1 MKTKMEYRAEVVKSM
16 ETLARCIND
25 ENILDRWL
33 MCGVADCDITEK
45 TTLQEIIDMGYT
57 EDETFCDLM
66 TLFLKLMYKASNS
79 GGLYADNIVSGI
91 RHIEWRL

>member
-33 MCGVADCDITEK
+33 MCGVADCDITEE

-66 TLFLKLMYKASNS
+66 TLFLRLMHKAGEN
-79 GGLYADNIVSGI
+79 GGLYAGGVVSGQ
-91 RHIEWRL
+91 RHVEWR